1 MRYRP
6 PRSPA
11 HRPVTLILPDG
22 TEPAILRSVSTTGA
36 RIECDTALAPGTR
49 LHLTIQ
55 GKRWAA
61 RAVWWE
67 EGEAGVAFAR
77 PLSQAELGAI
87 RDQGGV
93 SGRVHGQGAAR
104 NHHGFRELR

>member
-11 HRPVTLILPDG
+11 HRSVTLILPDG
-22 TEPAILRSVSTTGA
+22 PEPAILRSISTTGA
-36 RIECDTALAPGTR
+36 RIECDTAIAPGAR
-49 LHLTIQ
+49 LQIVIQ

-61 RAVWWE
+61 RAVWCE

-77 PLSQAELGAI
+77 PLSQGELGAI

-93 SGRVHGQGAAR
+93 SGRVHGHGPSHGQ
-104 NHHGFRELR
+104 HGFRELR